1 MDASEARSRLSR
13 AIGELGA
20 ILNFGRSDAGAPA
33 NAPWLT
39 GTVLLYLEDA
49 REAAGEAMDG
59 IADAEE
65 LGEDAGALE
74 PGTMELVDPRRP
86 M

>member
-1 MDASEARSRLSR
+1 MELHEARAQLEHVV
-13 AIGELGA
+13 AALGA
-20 ILNFGRSDAGAPA
+20 IQSFGRTNAGAPA

-39 GTVLLYLEDA
+39 GTLLMHVEDA
-49 REAAGEAMDG
+49 KTSADDALIEL
-59 IADAEE
+59 ADAEE

-86 M
+86 A